1 VRLLGGRTIGQK
13 LTSISIL
20 SSVTALVS
28 ASIAFLAYDAHS
40 FRESMARRI
49 LSEAQIVSFNSVSP
63 LLFNDADAATATLGG
78 LRGEPAVAAAVIFG
92 QQGER
97 PLATY
102 TRDAGSSAT
111 TVITA
116 PVGFTAGHLFMSDQ
130 LLVSEPIR
138 FEQKTVGTLLIRAD
152 LGELRDRQR
161 RYVGIVVAILAG
173 SFLLA
178 IGISRTIEK
187 TISRPI
193 LNLAKTARAV
203 SADKDYS
210 VRATSEGPDE
220 IGSLVA
226 TFNEMLDQIARQNSD
241 LQEARADLERR
252 VEARTHDLAAA
263 NKELEAFSYSVSHDL
278 RAPLRGIDGFSNALL
293 SRYGPQL
300 DEQGR
305 HYLERVRAGTL
316 RMARLIDDMLGLA
329 KVGRRQLIR
338 RQVDLS
344 ETAGALATELAT
356 RPPIRPVRINVEK
369 GLTIRA
375 DPDLLAIVL
384 ENLMGNAW
392 KFTAKR
398 EDACIEVGKRTDGA
412 DAAFYVR
419 DNGAGFDMAYAD
431 KLFGAFQRLHSDED
445 FEGTGIGLA
454 TVQRIVNRHGGR
466 IWAEGEVGKG
476 ATFYFTLEHKP

>member
-1 VRLLGGRTIGQK
+1 MRILGGRTIGQK

-28 ASIAFLAYDAHS
+28 ASIAFLVYDVHS
-40 FRESMARRI
+40 FRESMVRRI

-92 QQGER
+92 QNGDR

-102 TRDAGSSAT
+102 TRDAGSAAP
-111 TVITA
+111 VIA
-116 PVGFTAGHLFMSDQ
+116 VPVGFTAGHLFMSDQ
-130 LLVSEPIR
+130 LLVSEPIQ
-138 FEQKTVGTLLIRAD
+138 FEKKTVGKLLIRAD

-178 IGISRTIEK
+178 IAISRTIEK

-210 VRATSEGPDE
+210 VRAASEGPDE

-226 TFNEMLDQIARQNSD
+226 TFNEMLDQIERQNSD
-241 LQEARADLERR
+241 LEEARADLERR

-305 HYLERVRAGTL
+305 HYLDRVRAGTM
-316 RMARLIDDMLGLA
+316 RMATLIDDMLGLA

-338 RQVDLS
+338 QQVNLS
-344 ETAGALATELAT
+344 EIAGRVAAELAT
-356 RPPIRPVRINVEK
+356 RPPVRLVRVKIEK
-369 GLTIRA
+369 GLTMEA

-398 EDACIEVGKRTDGA
+398 EAACIEVGKRKDGA
-412 DAAFYVR
+412 EAAFYVR

-476 ATFYFTLEHKP
+476 ATFYFTLERKP

>member
-1 VRLLGGRTIGQK
+1 MRLLGGRTIGQK

-28 ASIAFLAYDAHS
+28 ASIAFLAYDVLS

-97 PLATY
+97 PLASY
-102 TRDAGSSAT
+102 TRDAGSAAT
-111 TVITA
+111 NLITA
-116 PVGFTAGHLFMSDQ
+116 PVGFTAGHLFLSDQ
-130 LLVSEPIR
+130 LLVSEPIQ
-138 FEQKTVGTLLIRAD
+138 FEKKTVGTLLIRAD

-210 VRATSEGPDE
+210 VRAASEGPDE

-241 LQEARADLERR
+241 LEEARTDLERR
-252 VEARTHDLAAA
+252 VEARTHDLAA
-263 NKELEAFSYSVSHDL
+263 ESSHPS
-278 RAPLRGIDGFSNALL
+278 AGRGAVRIRLNTEHNVRPRTTRPARRGAHRGGGPAL
-293 SRYGPQL
+293 SRHVSSPPDPGL
-300 DEQGR
+300 CRDRGR
-305 HYLERVRAGTL
+305 LPCPGLPAGVRA
-316 RMARLIDDMLGLA
+316 A
-329 KVGRRQLIR
+329 
-338 RQVDLS
+338 
-344 ETAGALATELAT
+344 
-356 RPPIRPVRINVEK
+356 
-369 GLTIRA
+369 
-375 DPDLLAIVL
+375 
-384 ENLMGNAW
+384 
-392 KFTAKR
+392 
-398 EDACIEVGKRTDGA
+398 
-412 DAAFYVR
+412 
-419 DNGAGFDMAYAD
+419 
-431 KLFGAFQRLHSDED
+431 
-445 FEGTGIGLA
+445 
-454 TVQRIVNRHGGR
+454 
-466 IWAEGEVGKG
+466 
-476 ATFYFTLEHKP
+476 

>member
-1 VRLLGGRTIGQK
+1 MRILGGRTIGQK

-20 SSVTALVS
+20 SSVTALVT
-28 ASIAFLAYDAHS
+28 ASIAFLAYDVHS

-78 LRGEPAVAAAVIFG
+78 LRGEPAVAAAVIVG
-92 QQGER
+92 QNGGR

-102 TRDAGSSAT
+102 TRDPGSEAA
-111 TVITA
+111 VIAA

-138 FEQKTVGTLLIRAD
+138 FEKKTVGTLLIRAD

-178 IGISRTIEK
+178 IAISRTIEK

-220 IGSLVA
+220 IGTLVA

-241 LQEARADLERR
+241 LEEARADLERR

-305 HYLERVRAGTL
+305 HYLDRVRAGTM
-316 RMARLIDDMLGLA
+316 RMATLIDDMLGLA

-338 RQVDLS
+338 QQVNLS
-344 ETAGALATELAT
+344 EIAGRVVAELAT
-356 RPPIRPVRINVEK
+356 RPPVRLVRVKIEK
-369 GLTIRA
+369 GLTMEA

-398 EDACIEVGKRTDGA
+398 EAACIEVGKRKDGA
-412 DAAFYVR
+412 EAAFYVR

-476 ATFYFTLEHKP
+476 ATFYFTLERKP